1 MDHDPR
7 QAALLARI
15 LIAKHGAGAARV
27 AAERVLQWARIGDDE
42 TAALWVEVVEIA
54 MNRLASQ
61 PSLEEDELDGLVDE
75 LRGELSHRSYNS
87 LAQTSVPRTK
97 HMIPRAGVQ
106 QTTARPTGL
115 SVRCNTL
122 SSGTVSHS
130 PLMKAS

>member
-75 LRGELSHRSYNS
+75 LRGELSHRS
-87 LAQTSVPRTK
+87 
-97 HMIPRAGVQ
+97 
-106 QTTARPTGL
+106 
-115 SVRCNTL
+115 
-122 SSGTVSHS
+122 
-130 PLMKAS
+130 